1 MKIGQAIYGQ
11 QRAEGSEE
19 EKKDGDTVDADFTEK
34 KEEEKKDDNDKE
46 KK

>member
-11 QRAEGSEE
+11 QQGGASKEE
-19 EKKDGDTVDADFTEK
+19 EPKSDDTVDADFTEK
-34 KEEEKKDDNDKE
+34 KDEGDKE